1 MDELSERDKIILL
14 LEGAEADLE
23 KATALLEQ
31 GGFRRAMGYINSVI
45 SRLDRNIRELR
56 ILNANEATEEEERAN
71 MEALF

>member
-1 MDELSERDKIILL
+1 MGELSERDRIILL

-23 KATALLEQ
+23 KSTALLEQ
-31 GGFRRAMGYINSVI
+31 GGFGRAMGYINSVI

-56 ILNANEATEEEERAN
+56 ILNANEAAEEEEKAN